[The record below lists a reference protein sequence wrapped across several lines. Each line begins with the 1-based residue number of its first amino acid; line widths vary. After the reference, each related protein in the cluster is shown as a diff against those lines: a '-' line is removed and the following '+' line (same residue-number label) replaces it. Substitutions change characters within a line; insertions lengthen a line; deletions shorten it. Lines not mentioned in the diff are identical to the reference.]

1 MAAGLQVIV
10 LCLISGLWIAGPG
23 ECASPKDDCSDPCP
37 PQWSPFNSRCY
48 RYESGQKA
56 WADAERH
63 CTLLGGNL
71 ASIRSE
77 AEYDFIR
84 GVVLKAAGRHQE
96 SWVGGYDAAKE
107 GVWLWSDGSQFE
119 FKRWAKG
126 EPNNLRGEG
135 CMEIN
140 LKGRD
145 FVNDAKCS
153 QEQPFICAKDQ

>member
-1 MAAGLQVIV
+1 MKSEELSVDLRDTMV
-10 LCLISGLWIAGPG
+10 SSRTSTLR
-23 ECASPKDDCSDPCP
+23 
-37 PQWSPFNSRCY
+37 PQR
-48 RYESGQKA
+48 RYQRRGFRTTLRRSSQ
-56 WADAERH
+56 ERH

-71 ASIRSE
+71 ASIQSE

-119 FKRWAKG
+119 FKRWGKG
-126 EPNNLRGEG
+126 EPNNRWFGEG

-153 QEQPFICAKDQ
+153 QEQPFICAKDL